1 MCARDLAQVVRLHG
15 QCPFKL
21 THLLGPSRL
30 LMKYTTYKMIKTG
43 NGDPS
48 DIPERSFAARPDH
61 LNSVSWSS
69 VVGENG
75 FV

>member
-1 MCARDLAQVVRLHG
+1 
-15 QCPFKL
+15 
-21 THLLGPSRL
+21 
-30 LMKYTTYKMIKTG
+30 MKYTTYKMIKTG